1 MMKCTYNINFFH
13 LLMNYTFKMQNVLL
27 NDVDQKMPFVAK
39 FQPEQCNCKHSFLI
53 TVFEKNKERTQATV
67 QVITP

>member
-27 NDVDQKMPFVAK
+27 NDVDQKMPLVAK
-39 FQPEQCNCKHSFLI
+39 FQPEQCNYKYSFLI
-53 TVFEKNKERTQATV
+53 TVFEKNK
-67 QVITP
+67 